1 MYCVRNIM
9 LSLLLLL
16 FLFLIFGMKFMIF
29 MMVESSTHTLGETN
43 SKREVMRGR
52 IMMAKFIV
60 AEVSTVHITIIDRPI
75 LYEFFAI
82 TCIGYLCMKMLSNDG
97 PVTM

>member
-1 MYCVRNIM
+1 M

-16 FLFLIFGMKFMIF
+16 LLFLIFGMKFMIF

-43 SKREVMRGR
+43 SKGELVRGR

-60 AEVSTVHITIIDRPI
+60 AEVSTVYITIINRSI
-75 LYEFFAI
+75 FYEFFAI
-82 TCIGYLCMKMLSNDG
+82 TCI
-97 PVTM
+97 

>member
-1 MYCVRNIM
+1 M

-43 SKREVMRGR
+43 SKGEVVRGR
-52 IMMAKFIV
+52 IMMANFIV
-60 AEVSTVHITIIDRPI
+60 AEVSTVHIAVIDRSI
-75 LYEFFAI
+75 LYKFFTI
-82 TCIGYLCMKMLSNDG
+82 TCI
-97 PVTM
+97 